1 MGIILE
7 ELDKN
12 DGHFS
17 FWHFQL
23 LTLSKHSD
31 SIISS
36 HMPIFS
42 FSSWLCQKRE
52 IMPQNIGD
60 LLLGGGGAF
69 FKNRVSPK
77 TYWSLQW
84 KSYSIYWLAHYS
96 TVDEKILPST
106 GIIFVGVDHEL
117 RHENRK
123 FEPDF
128 FRRVVGRPKTENV
141 GFSTSRKQLVLCGFL
156 VFEWDVRI

>member
-1 MGIILE
+1 M
-7 ELDKN
+7 
-12 DGHFS
+12 
-17 FWHFQL
+17 
-23 LTLSKHSD
+23 SK
-31 SIISS
+31 
-36 HMPIFS
+36 
-42 FSSWLCQKRE
+42 KRE
-52 IMPQNIGD
+52 IMPQNIGA

-128 FRRVVGRPKTENV
+128 FG
-141 GFSTSRKQLVLCGFL
+141 G
-156 VFEWDVRI
+156 W

>member
-7 ELDKN
+7 EMDKN

-31 SIISS
+31 RIIFS
-36 HMPIFS
+36 HMPIFP
-42 FSSWLCQKRE
+42 FLSWLCQKKR
-52 IMPQNIGD
+52 NYATKYRCSFAGWWWG
-60 LLLGGGGAF
+60 LL
-69 FKNRVSPK
+69 KNRVSPK
-77 TYWSLQW
+77 SYWSLQW

-128 FRRVVGRPKTENV
+128 YG
-141 GFSTSRKQLVLCGFL
+141 G
-156 VFEWDVRI
+156 W